1 MLFKDVKQNYPV
13 YILDKQELTF
23 SQGKVMS
30 VGFPRMDVMS
40 KPVNPINTQM
50 VIDVTVE
57 NGGKSATYTIPEGL
71 SITYAGSIVLSTD
84 KEGLIREIEAMKN
97 NAEQVIAS
105 VDKQKQ
111 ILDKANTLLSELN
124 PVYKE
129 KKETD
134 LRFSKIENSISEMKD
149 MFANF
154 LNTYKHE
161 SNNNTTASVV

>member
-71 SITYAGSIVLSTD
+71 SITYAGNIVLSTD
-84 KEGLIREIEAMKN
+84 KEGLIREIKAMKN
-97 NAEQVIAS
+97 SAESIINS
-105 VDKQKQ
+105 MDKQKQ
-111 ILDKANTLLSELN
+111 ILDKSNKLLSELN
-124 PVYKE
+124 PAFKE
-129 KKETD
+129 KQEVD
-134 LRFSKIENSISEMKD
+134 SRFANIENSINEMKE
-149 MFANF
+149 MFNKF
-154 LNTYKHE
+154 LNKNSHE
-161 SNNNTTASVV
+161 DNNNTPQ

>member
-71 SITYAGSIVLSTD
+71 SITYAGNIVLSTD
-84 KEGLIREIEAMKN
+84 KEGLVREIEAMKN
-97 NAEQVIAS
+97 SAESIINS
-105 VDKQKQ
+105 MDKQKQ
-111 ILDKANTLLSELN
+111 ILDKSNKLLSELN
-124 PVYKE
+124 PAFKE
-129 KKETD
+129 KQEVD
-134 LRFSKIENSISEMKD
+134 SRFANIENSINEMKE
-149 MFANF
+149 MFNKF
-154 LNTYKHE
+154 LNTNRYE
-161 SNNNTTASVV
+161 DNNNTPQ

>member
-1 MLFKDVKQNYPV
+1 MH
-13 YILDKQELTF
+13 
-23 SQGKVMS
+23 
-30 VGFPRMDVMS
+30 
-40 KPVNPINTQM
+40 
-50 VIDVTVE
+50 
-57 NGGKSATYTIPEGL
+57 
-71 SITYAGSIVLSTD
+71 
-84 KEGLIREIEAMKN
+84 EIEAMKN

-111 ILDKANTLLSELN
+111 ILEKANTLLSELN

-154 LNTYKHE
+154 LNTYRHE
-161 SNNNTTASVV
+161 SNNNMQA

>member
-71 SITYAGSIVLSTD
+71 SITYAGNIVLSTD
-84 KEGLIREIEAMKN
+84 KEGLIREIDAMKN
-97 NAEQVIAS
+97 SAESIINS
-105 VDKQKQ
+105 MDKQKQ
-111 ILDKANTLLSELN
+111 ILDKSNKLLSELN
-124 PVYKE
+124 PAFKE
-129 KKETD
+129 KQEVD
-134 LRFSKIENSISEMKD
+134 SRFANIENSINEMKE
-149 MFANF
+149 MFNKF
-154 LNTYKHE
+154 LNKNSHE
-161 SNNNTTASVV
+161 DNNNTPQ

>member
-1 MLFKDVKQNYPV
+1 MLCKDVKQNYPV

-71 SITYAGSIVLSTD
+71 SITYAGNIVLSTD
-84 KEGLIREIEAMKN
+84 KEGLIREIDAMKN
-97 NAEQVIAS
+97 SAESIINS
-105 VDKQKQ
+105 MDKQKQ
-111 ILDKANTLLSELN
+111 ILDKSNKLLSELN
-124 PVYKE
+124 PAFKE
-129 KKETD
+129 KQEVD
-134 LRFSKIENSISEMKD
+134 SRFANIENSINEMKE
-149 MFANF
+149 MFNKF
-154 LNTYKHE
+154 LNKNSHE
-161 SNNNTTASVV
+161 DNNNTPQ

>member
-50 VIDVTVE
+50 VIDITVE

-71 SITYAGSIVLSTD
+71 SITYAGNIVLSTD
-84 KEGLIREIEAMKN
+84 KEGLVREIEAMKN
-97 NAEQVIAS
+97 SAEFIINS
-105 VDKQKQ
+105 MDKQKQ
-111 ILDKANTLLSELN
+111 ILDKSNKLLSELN
-124 PVYKE
+124 PAFKE
-129 KKETD
+129 KQEVD
-134 LRFSKIENSISEMKD
+134 SRFANIENSINEMKE
-149 MFANF
+149 MFNKF
-154 LNTYKHE
+154 LNTNRHE
-161 SNNNTTASVV
+161 DNNNTPQ

>member
-1 MLFKDVKQNYPV
+1 MLFKDVKQNYTV
-13 YILDKQELTF
+13 YILDKQDMNI
-23 SQGKVMS
+23 SQAKVS
-30 VGFPRMDVMS
+30 AVGFPRMDIMQNM
-40 KPVNPINTQM
+40 PGANTQT
-50 VIDVTVE
+50 VIDVTLDS
-57 NGGKSATYTIPEGL
+57 NGKIATYTIPESL
-71 SITYAGSIVLSTD
+71 SVTYAGNIVLSTD
-84 KEGLIREIEAMKN
+84 KDGLMHEIEAMKN

-105 VDKQKQ
+105 VDKQKR
-111 ILDKANTLLSELN
+111 ILEKANALLSELN

-154 LNTYKHE
+154 LNTYRHE